1 MNRKLAACILSLII
15 GVTVTTNANAYVCNV
30 FTGVAKIFCIK
41 SCEKIPNS
49 GFWGYVREGC
59 L

>member
-15 GVTVTTNANAYVCNV
+15 GVTVTTNANALFCGYLA
-30 FTGVAKIFCIK
+30 GAAKAFCIK
-41 SCEKIPNS
+41 TCERIPDH
-49 GFWGYVREGC
+49 GFWSVVRQGC